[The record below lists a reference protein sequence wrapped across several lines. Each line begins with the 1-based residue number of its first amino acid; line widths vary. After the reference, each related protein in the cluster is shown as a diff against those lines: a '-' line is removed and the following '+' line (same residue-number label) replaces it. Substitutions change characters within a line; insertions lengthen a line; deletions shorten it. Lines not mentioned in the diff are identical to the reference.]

1 MIQAVKSH
9 FKSKNIKKSI
19 VKGIKEFENYNE
31 EDCMLLYLDKLKSI
45 WRYDE
50 EIYDCHLGVGIQLC
64 FSKLFNFKFEF

>member
-1 MIQAVKSH
+1 MNKFFFLNS

-31 EDCMLLYLDKLKSI
+31 EDCMLLFLDKLKSI

-50 EIYDCHLGVGIQLC
+50 EIYECHLGVWWIIWLIW
-64 FSKLFNFKFEF
+64 FKI